1 MGDRANFGFRA
12 DSESPVVVLYAHWGG
27 YQMMSNLAHAIETAR
42 SRWTDEGYATR
53 ICISQLIGEQWNQEL
68 SYGIYVN
75 QIGDNEH
82 SVPVVNWGD
91 QTVSLYEADWNTV
104 RVEFDYAIPKFT
116 MGLDAFIK
124 KFAKALTTV

>member
-27 YQMMSNLAHAIETAR
+27 YQMMANLANAIATAR
-42 SRWTDEGYATR
+42 PRWSDEGYATR
-53 ICISQLIGEQWNQEL
+53 IAISQLIGDQWNQEL

-75 QIGDNEH
+75 EIGDNEH
-82 SVPVVNWGD
+82 SVPVVNWKG

-104 RVEFDYAIPKFT
+104 RVDFDHATPKFT
-116 MGLDAFIK
+116 MGFDSFIR
-124 KFAKALTTV
+124 KFAKDLVSA

>member
-27 YQMMSNLAHAIETAR
+27 YQMMANLAHAIATAR
-42 SRWTDEGYATR
+42 PRWTDTGYATR
-53 ICISQLIGEQWNQEL
+53 IAISQLIGDEWNQEL

-82 SVPVVNWGD
+82 SVPVVNWAD
-91 QTVSLYEADWNTV
+91 QTVSLYPADWGTI
-104 RVEFDYAIPKFT
+104 RIDFDNDNPKFV
-116 MGLDAFIK
+116 MDFDSFIA
-124 KFAKALTTV
+124 KFSKDLTYA